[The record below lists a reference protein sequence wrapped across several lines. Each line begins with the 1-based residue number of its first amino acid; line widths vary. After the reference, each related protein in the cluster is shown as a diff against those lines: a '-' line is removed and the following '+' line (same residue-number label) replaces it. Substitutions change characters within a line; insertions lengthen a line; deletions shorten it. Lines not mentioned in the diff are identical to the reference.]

1 VTEGRERKLA
11 SWRHRHLYPALV
23 VTGPDG
29 GRRARCLG
37 CGMPGPPRTGLKR
50 FASLVLAVVFVVSL
64 VLGGRALAQ
73 EAESAVVQLT
83 PMRDSGVSGTATL
96 TDVEGGVKVEL
107 NMKGLSEADVRH
119 INHFHGGGTCA
130 EASVGRVAPVTI
142 PLNTLVAQED
152 GTGSATTTL
161 KDLTLDELL
170 EGGQERFILVH
181 AKSKEGQGIPPG
193 ISCGDLALPASG
205 GSRPTVLLA
214 SGAAVVLGA
223 AAGSLALLRRML
235 RRFA

>member
-1 VTEGRERKLA
+1 VAEGRERKLA
-11 SWRHRHLYPALV
+11 SWRRRHLYPALV

-37 CGMPGPPRTGLKR
+37 CGMPGPSRTGLKR
-50 FASLVLAVVFVVSL
+50 FASVVLAVVFVVSL

-83 PMRDSGVSGTATL
+83 PSHDSGVSGTAAL

-107 NMKGLSEADVRH
+107 NMKGFSEAGVRH

-130 EASVGRVAPVTI
+130 EARAGRVAPVTI

-152 GTGSATTTL
+152 GTGSATTTI
-161 KDLTLDELL
+161 KGVTMDELF
-170 EGGQERFILVH
+170 GGDQERFILVH

-193 ISCGDLALPASG
+193 ISCGNLPLPASG
-205 GSRPTVLLA
+205 GSQPTVLLA
-214 SGAAVVLGA
+214 IGAAVVLGA
-223 AAGSLALLRRML
+223 AAGSLALLRRSL
-235 RRFA
+235 QRFA